1 MEKSIIYR
9 GLIPNFLKEI
19 ILYNIIIKMFNIPEM
34 PTYIQRIP
42 NQLDRDECSAFT
54 FYGTESQVN
63 VIKTDFWAKYL
74 IFREIDEYSYFFT

>member
-1 MEKSIIYR
+1 MYYIWKSDSEYSK
-9 GLIPNFLKEI
+9 GNFFD
-19 ILYNIIIKMFNIPEM
+19 NIIIKMFNIADM
-34 PTYIQRIP
+34 PTYIQGIP

-74 IFREIDEYSYFFT
+74 IFREIDEYSYFFKWKI